1 MSELPRHQLSDS
13 ELQDALKSLPGWKV
27 QNGKVHREYQF
38 EDFVHAFGFMASVAL
53 VAESMSH
60 HPQWSNVYNKVFFD
74 LWTHSIP
81 GISNLDM
88 DLAKKIEALAQPL
101 ASK

>member
-1 MSELPRHQLSDS
+1 MTGRRAASDTAQQDYTRARARHWD
-13 ELQDALKSLPGWKV
+13 DVAASLAGAP
-27 QNGKVHREYQF
+27 N
-38 EDFVHAFGFMASVAL
+38 
-53 VAESMSH
+53 
-60 HPQWSNVYNKVFFD
+60 WSNVYNKVFFD